1 VNRTALSQATGQ
13 VQFEVDDADFRAA
26 LMHFYRNS
34 KQSLGEVIR
43 SQSRLVAVNLVFQTQ
58 PFGGS
63 KATSGQDA
71 SGKILGEG
79 AIERDVRKVYKTAS
93 DVFRDV
99 AKTSVQAAKGFVS
112 YIKSGRLDEAR
123 KILQRINLRQHSEGA
138 ANLGSRLDSAF
149 VSNFDGGQSHRE
161 ALAPIPR
168 RPRIKKKQ
176 KPLMIVQSM
185 GPLKAYIKE
194 VQKRVG
200 IAKSGWATCA
210 VILGGTRGRSAT
222 NVEGISQQSVPA
234 WVKRHAGNKG
244 SGTVID
250 RSNLV
255 GDAYVDMV
263 NHVPWIRNCLNAGQQ
278 KAALDIQREK
288 MEKAIDKALEY
299 EAGSAGF
306 NR

>member
-1 VNRTALSQATGQ
+1 MN
-13 VQFEVDDADFRAA
+13 
-26 LMHFYRNS
+26 FYRNS
-34 KQSLGEVIR
+34 KQSLAEVIR

-71 SGKILGEG
+71 SGKTLGEG
-79 AIERDVRKVYKTAS
+79 AIERDIRKVYKTAS

-99 AKTSVQAAKGFVS
+99 AKTSVQAARGFVS

-123 KILQRINLRQHSEGA
+123 KILQRVNLRQHSEGA

-161 ALAPIPR
+161 ALAPMPR
-168 RPRIKKKQ
+168 RPRIRKNQ
-176 KPLMIVQSM
+176 KPLMIIQNI
-185 GPLKAYIKE
+185 GALKGYVKE

-210 VILGGTRGRSAT
+210 IILGGTRGRSPT
-222 NVEGISQQSVPA
+222 STGVSQQSVPA

-244 SGTVID
+244 SGSVID
-250 RSNLV
+250 RSNSV
-255 GDAYVDMV
+255 GDAYVDMM

-278 KAALDIQREK
+278 RAALDIQREK
-288 MEKAIDKALEY
+288 MEKAIDKALDY

>member
-1 VNRTALSQATGQ
+1 MNRTALSQATGR
-13 VQFEVDDADFRAA
+13 VQFEVDDTDFRAA

-34 KQSLGEVIR
+34 RDSLSSVIR

-63 KATSGQDA
+63 KATTGQDS
-71 SGKILGEG
+71 SGKVLGEG
-79 AIERDVRKVYKTAS
+79 AVERDIRKVYKTAS

-99 AKTSVQAAKGFVS
+99 AKTSVQAARGFVS
-112 YIKSGRLDEAR
+112 YIKSGNFDEAR
-123 KILQRINLRQHSEGA
+123 KILQRVNLHQHSEGA
-138 ANLGSRLDSAF
+138 ANLGSRLQSAF
-149 VSNFDGGQSHRE
+149 ISNFDGGQSHRE

-168 RPRIKKKQ
+168 RPRIRKNQ
-176 KPLMIVQSM
+176 KPLMIIQNI
-185 GPLKAYIKE
+185 GALKGYMKE

-210 VILGGTRGRSAT
+210 IILGGTRGRSAT
-222 NVEGISQQSVPA
+222 NTEGVSQQSVPA

-244 SGTVID
+244 SGSVID
-250 RSNLV
+250 RANSIN
-255 GDAYVDMV
+255 DAYVDMI

-278 KAALDIQREK
+278 KAALDIQRQK